1 MGQGSGQGPK
11 SSAEA
16 DSATVP
22 TTLTP
27 RSRRGEGNGGPK
39 SSLQSGQEEAPHS
52 LWAWKEE
59 AGAVETVKCIK
70 IT

>member
-1 MGQGSGQGPK
+1 MGQGPK

-16 DSATVP
+16 DSAAVP